1 MTDFKQHLHTTVWYC
16 TEKDFKNTVS
26 RMVLGVT
33 FKKYGRKGKEYYQH
47 NQHNVF
53 VARRLS
59 EDLYAKLLELKDLST
74 YYVTVDFEMSW
85 NSTGRITGATEVIV
99 GIYQPVGKVT
109 ATQLQVYRT
118 TDKVKV
124 EVFISDVDSG
134 SKNLLNLIADIKKQF
149 GEDAFDYQEHKLLND
164 ADYKR
169 YAKPYGIDL
178 VPTVIINDKK
188 FTNFTESQLRSN
200 IEAAIN
206 SAVLLAGIK
215 LTKMM

>member
-59 EDLYAKLLELKDLST
+59 EDLYTKLLELKNLST

-134 SKNLLNLIADIKKQF
+134 SKNLLNLITDIKKQF

-178 VPTVIINDKK
+178 VPTVVINDKK

-215 LTKMM
+215 LTKIM